1 MCSLNMYEVCERSF
15 WTRGVADRL
24 DRVIHHSRLKR
35 GGTWNFAAQ
44 AQAQVSE
51 WLNGPPDSSRPAGE
65 VALRVGVHLRRYPDQ
80 GSRRD
85 GKDAMR
91 WSSWGRDLMICIEKF
106 LFSRRAIHLIPWHNF
121 LFFPLSLLLL
131 FASPQDV
138 CSVRS
143 SGSCSYMPRRI

>member
-1 MCSLNMYEVCERSF
+1 MDVFLEYMYEVCERSV
-15 WTRGVADRL
+15 WTRLDRGVADRL
-24 DRVIHHSRLKR
+24 DRVIHHSRLKG

-85 GKDAMR
+85 GRCDEMEFVGPGPDDLRRKIP
-91 WSSWGRDLMICIEKF
+91 SSLEEQ
-106 LFSRRAIHLIPWHNF
+106 ST
-121 LFFPLSLLLL
+121 
-131 FASPQDV
+131 
-138 CSVRS
+138 
-143 SGSCSYMPRRI
+143 